1 MPNQGAQS
9 DRSPTSV
16 GVFATTHWSVV
27 LNAGQDDSSQALLAI
42 EKLAR
47 SYWYPLYAYVRR
59 KGYDS
64 HTAEDLTQEF
74 FARVVNR
81 DSFARVDRS
90 KGRFRSWLLGAM
102 NHFLAHEWEKA
113 RTQKRGGGAVMVPL
127 DEAQANERYQ
137 RHLAVECAPEKLFD
151 QQWAITILERAGTRL
166 RAGYVAD
173 GRPEFYDCLK
183 AFVSGE
189 VAAPSYEEAALQLGL
204 SESAVKSAIHRLRQH
219 FQELVREE
227 VAQTV
232 CTPGDLDDELR
243 YLLAVIRSCPP

>member
-1 MPNQGAQS
+1 VRGTHREASSESGLAQ
-9 DRSPTSV
+9 
-16 GVFATTHWSVV
+16 FATTHWSVV
-27 LNAGQDDSSQALLAI
+27 LHAGQDDSSQALAAI

-47 SYWYPLYAYVRR
+47 AYWYPLYAYVRR
-59 KGYDS
+59 KGHDA

-74 FARVVNR
+74 FARVINR
-81 DSFARVDRS
+81 HSFARVDRT

-113 RTQKRGGGAVMVPL
+113 RAQKRGGGAAALPL

-151 QQWAITILERAGTRL
+151 HQWALTILERAATRL
-166 RAGYVAD
+166 RAGYVAE
-173 GRPEFYDCLK
+173 GRPEIYDRLK

-189 VAAPSYEEAALQLGL
+189 GAASSYAAVALQLGL
-204 SESAVKSAIHRLRQH
+204 SESAVKSAIHRMRQR

-232 CTPGDLDDELR
+232 CSPGDLDDELR
-243 YLLAVIRSCPP
+243 YLLEVIRS